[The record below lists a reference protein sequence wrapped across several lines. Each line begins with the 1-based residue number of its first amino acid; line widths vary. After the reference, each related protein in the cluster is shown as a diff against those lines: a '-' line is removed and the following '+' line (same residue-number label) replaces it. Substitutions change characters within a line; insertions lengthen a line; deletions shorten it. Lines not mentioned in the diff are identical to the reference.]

1 MTVKEIFDAFRNDYV
16 IDETE
21 VVLQG
26 WVRTNRDNGS
36 IGFIE
41 FNDGSSFNNLQI
53 VYSKESV
60 DDFDKI
66 TKIGTGTTIEV
77 EGLLIET
84 PDGKQP
90 FELQL
95 DNLTILGEV
104 DSSYP
109 LQKKRHS
116 FEFLREIA
124 HLRPRANT
132 FNALYR
138 VRSELAFAIHKF
150 FHEKDFLYIHTPI
163 FTGNDAEGAG
173 QTFSVVTD
181 DKNPNDF
188 FGKKVILTVTGQ
200 LHVEAFT
207 MSHRSVYTFGPTFR
221 AERSNTKTHAAEF
234 WMVEPEVAFADLKD
248 IMELIEECIKYC
260 IEYVLDHAADEMQF
274 FNNFIDKSLHER
286 LTKIINSTF
295 ARITYTE
302 AIGILENA
310 VKNGVDFANKNIVW
324 GMDLQTEHERYITD
338 VHIKGPVFVTDYPKE
353 IKAFYMRINEDGKTV
368 AACDLLVP
376 TVGELVGGSQREER
390 VEVLLEKMKEAGN
403 AEELDWYLDLRRYG
417 GCVHSGFGIGFDR
430 LLMYVTGMQNIRD
443 VQPFARTSGSILF

>member
-200 LHVEAFT
+200 LHVEAFA

-302 AIGILENA
+302 ALGILENA

-403 AEELDWYLDLRRYG
+403 AEELDWYLDLRRCG

-430 LLMYVTGMQNIRD
+430 LFD
-443 VQPFARTSGSILF
+443 VCNWNAKHSRCSTICSH